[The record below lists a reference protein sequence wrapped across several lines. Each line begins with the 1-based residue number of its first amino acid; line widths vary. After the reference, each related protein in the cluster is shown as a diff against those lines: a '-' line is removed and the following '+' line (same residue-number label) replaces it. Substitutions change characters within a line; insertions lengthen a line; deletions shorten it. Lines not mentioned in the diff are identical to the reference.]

1 MHICTC
7 IIPICL
13 YVSTY
18 PSMHP
23 PIYKQMQP
31 VSLPP
36 YFVVQDPIL
45 ATKYPWARP
54 FTCSDQPSQHT
65 THHLHLMCVALH
77 PRKFIHVLPDN
88 ARIGLP
94 GAFPWVYV
102 WTSGQQQRSTSYCHP
117 SPTVL
122 WRRFLPS
129 SWIHVHCWVPLFLH
143 PIAPGSATGWPRL
156 MGFGPVTHAWQD
168 TRHTCPSEKVVI
180 VSSRESSGYHPGP
193 SFFSAHICYART
205 HFSLHCTSRLHRVPA
220 NSCEPSD
227 ASPPSTHTHGFPD
240 FTLSSLL
247 FSSLLSTLLERVSY

>member
-1 MHICTC
+1 MHSFPFQEPGLSIPKPPLKSLLSPGAVESHRLHSPTASSYYVCVYALLHADACAGQPVRICKPTMCMHICTC

-36 YFVVQDPIL
+36 YFVVQDSIL
-45 ATKYPWARP
+45 ATKYPRARP

-65 THHLHLMCVALH
+65 THHLHLMGVALH
-77 PRKFIHVLPDN
+77 PRKFIHVLPDI

-122 WRRFLPS
+122 
-129 SWIHVHCWVPLFLH
+129 
-143 PIAPGSATGWPRL
+143 
-156 MGFGPVTHAWQD
+156 
-168 TRHTCPSEKVVI
+168 
-180 VSSRESSGYHPGP
+180 
-193 SFFSAHICYART
+193 
-205 HFSLHCTSRLHRVPA
+205 
-220 NSCEPSD
+220 
-227 ASPPSTHTHGFPD
+227 
-240 FTLSSLL
+240 
-247 FSSLLSTLLERVSY
+247 